1 MLDSEIDIT
10 NVSIIKMLLPIMSW
24 LYIFISFSPLNTN
37 AINAKKINTGK
48 RSLTNRIWC
57 KPNPK

>member
-37 AINAKKINTGK
+37 AINAKKNK
-48 RSLTNRIWC
+48 YRKKKLN
-57 KPNPK
+57 